1 MGQCLLQVQ
10 CQGRSAKLLAVVSK
24 GNRQNLLGC
33 TWIDAL
39 ELDLNEI
46 YHMNQVQNNQGTLN
60 SLLRCYSTIF
70 QDGLGRCH
78 KVKVHLTLKP
88 DAQPKFCKSQLLP
101 FSIKPAVEQDLERQ
115 VHNRVLQRV
124 EYSEWETPIVVV
136 PKPSKAVRICGD
148 FSVTVNPQLKIN
160 QYPIPR
166 PEELFAALNGGEQFT
181 KLDFS
186 EAYLQLE
193 LDEESQQF
201 MVINTHKGLF
211 KYTRLPFG
219 IAAAPA
225 VFQQTMDIVLQ
236 GLPGVVCY
244 LDDIIIT
251 GKDKQEHLN
260 NLEQVLSR
268 VQEYG
273 FRVRKE
279 KCFFMQDS
287 VEYLGHI
294 VSKNG
299 IQMSPKKVEAIVE
312 MPQPKDQKDLRAFL
326 GMVNHYGKFMSN
338 LSDLCAPLND
348 LLQKTAKWRW
358 SKEYEEAVHKIKD
371 KLGSAEG
378 LVHFNPSLPIVL
390 AADASSVGIGAVIF
404 HRYPDGTEK
413 AITHASKTLT
423 PSEKNYSQIERKALA
438 LIYGVKKFHQYLWG
452 REFTLQTDHKPLTT
466 IFGKKKG
473 IPANHSRPS
482 SKMGIDTDGLFFSH

>member
-1 MGQCLLQVQ
+1 M
-10 CQGRSAKLLAVVSK
+10 
-24 GNRQNLLGC
+24 
-33 TWIDAL
+33 
-39 ELDLNEI
+39 
-46 YHMNQVQNNQGTLN
+46 
-60 SLLRCYSTIF
+60 
-70 QDGLGRCH
+70 
-78 KVKVHLTLKP
+78 
-88 DAQPKFCKSQLLP
+88 
-101 FSIKPAVEQDLERQ
+101 
-115 VHNRVLQRV
+115 
-124 EYSEWETPIVVV
+124 V
-136 PKPSKAVRICGD
+136 PKPSKAIRICGD

-211 KYTRLPFG
+211 KYTHLPFG
-219 IAAAPA
+219 ISAAPA

-299 IQMSPKKVEAIVE
+299 IQTSPKKVEAIVE

-326 GMVNHYGKFMSN
+326 GMGNHYGRTYQTF
-338 LSDLCAPLND
+338 
-348 LLQKTAKWRW
+348 
-358 SKEYEEAVHKIKD
+358 VH
-371 KLGSAEG
+371 
-378 LVHFNPSLPIVL
+378 H
-390 AADASSVGIGAVIF
+390 
-404 HRYPDGTEK
+404 
-413 AITHASKTLT
+413 
-423 PSEKNYSQIERKALA
+423 
-438 LIYGVKKFHQYLWG
+438 
-452 REFTLQTDHKPLTT
+452 
-466 IFGKKKG
+466 
-473 IPANHSRPS
+473 
-482 SKMGIDTDGLFFSH
+482 